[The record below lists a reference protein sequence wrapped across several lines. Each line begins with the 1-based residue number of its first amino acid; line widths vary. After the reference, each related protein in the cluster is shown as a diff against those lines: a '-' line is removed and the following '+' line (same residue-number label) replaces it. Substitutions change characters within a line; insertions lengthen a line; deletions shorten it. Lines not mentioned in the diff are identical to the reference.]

1 MAKSSNA
8 TPKNRGPRKYKPEYC
23 EMLIKHM
30 EEGLGFESFG
40 GIVNVDRVTL
50 YRWKE
55 SHKEFAE
62 AYNDG
67 WTRCFLFWERVGRS
81 GALGKIKGFNVVAWI
96 FNMKNRFGWRD
107 KNDITIGSG
116 ESPIK
121 IVIDKDDN
129 DL

>member
-1 MAKSSNA
+1 MAKYNVA
-8 TPKNRGPRKYKPEYC
+8 PKRGKPKKYKPEYC

-40 GIVNVDRVTL
+40 GIVNVDRLTL

-55 SHKEFAE
+55 SYKEFEE
-62 AYNDG
+62 AYNNG
-67 WTRCFLFWERVGRS
+67 WTKCFIFWERVGRS

-107 KNDITIGSG
+107 KNDIVLSG
-116 ESPIK
+116 NENPIK
-121 IVIDKDDN
+121 IVIDKEDEK
-129 DL
+129 L